1 MSATSLLLLQLIVI
15 LGIARVCGW
24 LLRHVGQPAVV
35 GEMEARVVLG
45 PIVLGGLFQTLFGGA
60 VDTQLA
66 PAYSQCRIKP
76 AECRA
81 RRGHRPGPPA
91 RKRAFEFPIP
101 SGHSEIL
108 ASGPPAGLDD
118 ARQPL
123 PARIMFSGPNNR
135 PSSDYRAGIAM
146 RWNRG
151 RIFRCYEY
159 KTVETACR
167 GSQGLRRHHL
177 VPTVRQKLS
186 FSLLAMA
193 SLTAPSVGRRRTIHK
208 SQSGVRSAVRI
219 RFP

>member
-1 MSATSLLLLQLIVI
+1 MRTDPGVHALHVPPALARDPPMSATSLLLLQLIVI

-66 PAYSQCRIKP
+66 PADSQCRIKP

-108 ASGPPAGLDD
+108 ASRPPAGLDD

-123 PARIMFSGPNNR
+123 PARIMFSGPHNR
-135 PSSDYRAGIAM
+135 PSAS
-146 RWNRG
+146 WNPGPVHGMMLMLMPDALRLL
-151 RIFRCYEY
+151 FR
-159 KTVETACR
+159 
-167 GSQGLRRHHL
+167 S
-177 VPTVRQKLS
+177 
-186 FSLLAMA
+186 AMA
-193 SLTAPSVGRRRTIHK
+193 ISMKSGRRWEGPPRWT
-208 SQSGVRSAVRI
+208 
-219 RFP
+219 